1 MDKYIRP
8 IIFGVV
14 AGIAGGVLIKGLVFP
29 DGPAAIVYGVGIG
42 AIVAYIL
49 SNLGGNR
56 KIAAADAAE
65 RQRAMRMSP
74 PAGKAMLIPYREG
87 FVARLAG
94 LDLSVDG
101 QGFAQLLSPQFTC
114 VVLTP
119 GSHTLTGAFGG
130 FAGAQSKAASW
141 AFEAAP
147 GSVLAVRI
155 DSQMGAVQG
164 AVKFTLEADLE
175 KLKKKLDR
183 MRMAAV
189 DVPEI

>member
-8 IIFGVV
+8 VIFGVV
-14 AGIAGGVLIKGLVFP
+14 AGIAGGVLLKGLVFP
-29 DGPAAIVYGVGIG
+29 DGPAAILYGLGIG
-42 AIVAYIL
+42 VSVAYIL
-49 SNLGGNR
+49 SNLAGNR

-94 LDLSVDG
+94 LDLAVDG

-114 VVLTP
+114 VVLAP
-119 GSHTLTGAFGG
+119 GSHVLTGAFGG

-155 DSQMGAVQG
+155 DSRVGAVKG
-164 AVKFTLEADLE
+164 AVKFTPEADLE
-175 KLKKKLDR
+175 ALKKKLDR